1 MMREKKSC
9 DKDKTEEFMSQQTE
23 QWRCDICPSADKEL
37 EEYIGELPYETSFH
51 RAEGQSVKCGFGL
64 LGTCCRLCANG
75 PCRIVPGGE
84 RGVCGADADTIV
96 VRSFLRAVA
105 SGSGCYIHVVEN
117 AAKNL
122 KKTALARGTFTSV
135 RALERLA
142 TILGVEIRENIYET
156 AMEIA
161 DTIKEDL
168 YREPDS
174 IMNNIRELSLPQ
186 RYEVWKN
193 TGIRPGG
200 ANEEVFDGA
209 VKTST
214 NLSSDPEDMLL
225 HCLRLGISTGIY
237 GLKLSNL
244 INDILIG
251 EPEIY
256 FAPVGL
262 QVIDPDYIN
271 IMVTGHQETL
281 FAQIMKA
288 ASSPEGEAVAVGAG
302 AKGFRIVGCT
312 CVGQDMQQRKARY
325 RDVYAGTAGNNFVS
339 EAVLS
344 TGAIDG
350 VISEFNCTLP
360 GIENLCSILD
370 VEQICIDK
378 MAKKR
383 TAELIPYN
391 FETADEDAKKIL
403 NKIADRYKARR
414 SKVEIRLLEHHGNRK
429 SLAGLS
435 ELSLKKFLGGTW
447 KPLLEL
453 IISGKVKG
461 VAGVVGCSS
470 LDGGHDVLTEQ
481 LVRELIKKDI
491 LVLSAGCTSGGLS
504 NCGLMEAGAA
514 ELAGESLK
522 EVCLALGIPPVL
534 NFGSCLAIGRLE
546 MVAEELAGE
555 LAIDISQLPL
565 VLSAAQ
571 WLEEQALADG
581 AYGLALGLTLHLGK
595 APFVEGSPLAVEVL
609 TKQMEH
615 ITGGRLILEGDG
627 IAAADQL
634 EEVIMQKRKALN
646 I

>member
-1 MMREKKSC
+1 
-9 DKDKTEEFMSQQTE
+9 MSQQTE
-23 QWRCDICPSADKEL
+23 QLRCDICPSADKEL
-37 EEYIGELPYETSFH
+37 EKYIGELPYETSFH
-51 RAEGQSVKCGFGL
+51 RVEGQSVKCGFGL
-64 LGTCCRLCANG
+64 QGTCCRLCANG

-84 RGVCGADADTIV
+84 RGICGADADTIV

-105 SGSGCYIHVVEN
+105 SGSGCYIHVAEN
-117 AAKNL
+117 AIRNL
-122 KKTALARGTFTSV
+122 KKTAVARGTFTSV

-142 TILGVEIRENIYET
+142 SILGIEMKENIYET

-161 DTIKEDL
+161 DAMKEDL
-168 YREPDS
+168 YRETDDT
-174 IMNNIRELSLPQ
+174 MRYIRALSLPQ
-186 RYEVWKN
+186 RYEVWKRME
-193 TGIRPGG
+193 ILPGG
-200 ANEEVFDGA
+200 AKAEVFDGA

-237 GLKLSNL
+237 GLKLANL
-244 INDILIG
+244 ISDILIG
-251 EPEIY
+251 EPEIH
-256 FAPVGL
+256 FAPAGL

-271 IMVTGHQETL
+271 IMVTGHQEIL
-281 FAQIMKA
+281 FSQIMKA
-288 ASSPEGEAVAVGAG
+288 ASSPEGEAAAVSAG

-312 CVGQDMQQRKARY
+312 CVGQDMQQRKSRY
-325 RDVYAGTAGNNFVS
+325 QDVYAGTAGNNFVS

-360 GIENLCSILD
+360 GIEELCSILD

-378 MAKKR
+378 MAKKK

-403 NKIADRYKARR
+403 NQIARQYKTRR
-414 SKVEIRLLEHHGNRK
+414 SKVKIRLPEHHGNRQ

-435 ELSLKKFLGGTW
+435 ELSLKQFLGGAW

-453 IISGKVKG
+453 IIKGKVKG
-461 VAGVVGCSS
+461 IAGVVGCSS
-470 LDGGHDVLTEQ
+470 LDGGHDVLTEE

-504 NCGLMEAGAA
+504 NCGLMEVSAA
-514 ELAGESLK
+514 ELAGESLR

-595 APFVEGSPLAVEVL
+595 APFVEGSPLAVDVL
-609 TKQMEH
+609 TRQMEE
-615 ITGGRLILEGDG
+615 ITGGRLILEEDG
-627 IAAADQL
+627 SAAAKQL
-634 EEVIMQKRKALN
+634 EEVIIQKRKALN

>member
-1 MMREKKSC
+1 
-9 DKDKTEEFMSQQTE
+9 MSQQTE
-23 QWRCDICPSADKEL
+23 QLRCDICQSADKEL
-37 EEYIGELPYETSFH
+37 EEYMGELPYETSFH
-51 RAEGQSVKCGFGL
+51 RVEGQSVKCAFGL

-84 RGVCGADADTIV
+84 RGICGADADTIV
-96 VRSFLRAVA
+96 VRGFLRAVA

-117 AAKNL
+117 AVKNL
-122 KKTALARGTFTSV
+122 RKTALARGTFASV
-135 RALERLA
+135 GALERLA
-142 TILGVEIRENIYET
+142 SILGIGMKENIYDT
-156 AMEIA
+156 ALAIA
-161 DTIKEDL
+161 DTIREDL
-168 YREPDS
+168 YRESDDR
-174 IMNNIRELSLPQ
+174 MFNIRALSLPQ
-186 RYEVWKN
+186 RYEVWKR
-193 TGIRPGG
+193 IELLPGG
-200 ANEEVFDGA
+200 AKAEVFDGA

-244 INDILIG
+244 ISDILIG
-251 EPEIY
+251 EPEIH

-262 QVIDPDYIN
+262 QVIDPGYIN
-271 IMVTGHQETL
+271 IMVTGHQEIL
-281 FAQIMKA
+281 FNQIMKA
-288 ASSPEGEAVAVGAG
+288 ASSPEGEAAAVRAG
-302 AKGFRIVGCT
+302 AKGFRVVGCT
-312 CVGQDMQQRKARY
+312 CVGQDMQQRAAKY

-360 GIENLCSILD
+360 GIENLCATLD

-391 FETADEDAKKIL
+391 FETAVEDAEKIL
-403 NKIADRYKARR
+403 DKIAEKYKTRR
-414 SKVEIRLLEHHGNRK
+414 SKVEIRLPRHHGNRQ
-429 SLAGLS
+429 SMAGLS
-435 ELSLKKFLGGTW
+435 ELSLKKFLGGAW

-453 IISGKVKG
+453 IISGKVRG
-461 VAGVVGCSS
+461 IAGVVGCSS
-470 LDGGHDVLTEQ
+470 LDGGHDVLTEK

-504 NCGLMEAGAA
+504 NCGLMEVRAAG
-514 ELAGESLK
+514 LAGESLS

-546 MVAEELAGE
+546 MVAEELADE

-595 APFVEGSPLAVEVL
+595 APFVAGSPLAVEVL
-609 TKQMEH
+609 TKQMEG
-615 ITGGRLILEGDG
+615 ITGGRLILQEDG
-627 IAAADQL
+627 CAAARQL